1 MSSDRKSAANKRNGC
16 KSSGPRTAA
25 GKKRAS
31 RNALRHGL
39 SAVVHRQPA
48 PSADIERLARAICG
62 QSESP
67 ELLAQARLIATNAL
81 ALRAIAAQRVAV
93 VERLRESTA
102 IALAKGDNSLDL
114 ARARSMQTWLARRE
128 IDELVPKVLKK
139 YNNQL
144 KSKGQ
149 STRHLGFIVPGRIFG
164 LLEWSDSI
172 EHEQHA
178 FEIAQKLVEQNERDE
193 FAALEAAAVD
203 LIRLER
209 YEQRCWSQQKRA
221 IRNFMNLRMIGDM
234 HRVDGI

>member
-1 MSSDRKSAANKRNGC
+1 MSSDRKSAANRRNGC
-16 KSSGPRTAA
+16 KSGGPRTAA

-62 QSESP
+62 ESERP
-67 ELLAQARLIATNAL
+67 ELLTQARLIAINAL

-93 VERLRESTA
+93 VERLRDSSA
-102 IALAKGDNSLDL
+102 VALAKGDNSLDL

-128 IDELVPKVLKK
+128 IDELVPKVLKT
-139 YNNQL
+139 YNNEL
-144 KSKGQ
+144 KSKKQARG
-149 STRHLGFIVPGRIFG
+149 LELIVPGRIFS

-178 FEIAQKLVEQNERDE
+178 FATAQKLVEQNERDE

-203 LIRLER
+203 LVRLDR
-209 YEQRCWSQQKRA
+209 YERRCWSGQKRA
-221 IRNFMNLRMIGDM
+221 IRNFMNLRMTVDM
-234 HRVDGI
+234 NRVDEI

>member
-1 MSSDRKSAANKRNGC
+1 MSSNRKLAANKRNGC

-25 GKKRAS
+25 GKKKAS
-31 RNALRHGL
+31 RNALKHGL

-62 QSESP
+62 ESERP
-67 ELLAQARLIATNAL
+67 ELLAQARLIAITAL
-81 ALRAIAAQRVAV
+81 ALRAITAQRVAV
-93 VERLRESTA
+93 VERLRDSTT

-139 YNNQL
+139 YNNEL
-144 KSKGQ
+144 KSKKQARG
-149 STRHLGFIVPGRIFG
+149 LELIVPGRIFS

-178 FEIAQKLVEQNERDE
+178 FAAAQKLVEQNGRDE

-203 LIRLER
+203 LVRLER
-209 YEQRCWSQQKRA
+209 YEQRCWSQQRRA
-221 IRNFMNLRMIGDM
+221 IHNFMNLRMTVDVN
-234 HRVDGI
+234 RVDEI